1 MSENWD
7 ELWKRKI
14 EDEVWVVEKDW
25 LFEVKAV
32 GDEFRDKL
40 KVIKKLVEKRSS
52 LHMSTLKDYQQAVDD
67 WLGKMMNI
75 LEGEV

>member
-1 MSENWD
+1 MSENWV

>member
-14 EDEVWVVEKDW
+14 EDEDWVVEKDW

-32 GDEFRDKL
+32 GDEFRA
-40 KVIKKLVEKRSS
+40 R
-52 LHMSTLKDYQQAVDD
+52 AA
-67 WLGKMMNI
+67 GRR
-75 LEGEV
+75 

>member
-1 MSENWD
+1 MVSREG
-7 ELWKRKI
+7 L
-14 EDEVWVVEKDW
+14 
-25 LFEVKAV
+25 AV
-32 GDEFRDKL
+32 RSQGRGAEFRDKL

-52 LHMSTLKDYQQAVDD
+52 LHMSTLEDYQQAVDD

>member
-1 MSENWD
+1 MSESWD
-7 ELWKRKI
+7 ELWKRKT
-14 EDEVWVVEKDW
+14 EDEDWLVEKDW

-32 GDEFRDKL
+32 GDGFRGKL
-40 KVIKKLVEKRSS
+40 KVIKKLVETGPSP
-52 LHMSTLKDYQQAVDD
+52 HMNTLEDYQQAVDD

>member
-14 EDEVWVVEKDW
+14 EDEDWVVEK
-25 LFEVKAV
+25 
-32 GDEFRDKL
+32 
-40 KVIKKLVEKRSS
+40 
-52 LHMSTLKDYQQAVDD
+52 D